1 MALDIVIVYNRI
13 PALIAYVESQ
23 ARAAVVKNANL
34 IKMKAKE
41 FAPKKTGFLASSIIV
56 VSIEAGKD
64 AEIHVLAPYALFVEV
79 GTYKMAA
86 RPYLA
91 PAVSLYQEGFFK
103 DAGAGLFVGFR

>member
-1 MALDIVIVYNRI
+1 MALNVVVVYNRI

-23 ARAAVVKNANL
+23 ARAAVTKNAKL
-34 IKMKAKE
+34 IVLKAKQ
-41 FAPKKTGFLASSIIV
+41 FAPKKTGFLASSIV
-56 VSIEAGKD
+56 VASISAGKE
-64 AEIHVLAPYALFVEV
+64 AEIHVLAPYGLFVEV

-86 RPYLA
+86 RPFLA